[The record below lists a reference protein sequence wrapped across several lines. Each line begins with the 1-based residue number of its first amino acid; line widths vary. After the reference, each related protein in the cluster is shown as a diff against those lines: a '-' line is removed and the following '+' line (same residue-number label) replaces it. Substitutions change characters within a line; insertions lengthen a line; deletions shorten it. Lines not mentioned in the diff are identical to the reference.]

1 MFGPRIQHYARRVAE
16 VIVSPLARIGMTPN
30 MATLLGL
37 LLNAV
42 AAAIIAFGNLRV
54 GGVMLLFA
62 GLFDMVDGALARIRN
77 QKTTFGAFLDS
88 TLDRYSEGI
97 VLLGVI
103 LFALSIQTSTVRTW
117 IVVLAYIAAL
127 SSLMVS
133 YARARAEGLGMSL
146 KSGLMARPE
155 RVLVLGTGL
164 IIGGES
170 WLVWTLA
177 FLAVT
182 STFTA
187 VQRIVTV
194 WVKLRVRLAE
204 TATSSSAAEQAPEAT
219 TEATTAASQNEA
231 TPHSPTPETAPSRNK
246 PAGSAQFWPIA
257 LPAAGIKL
265 VPRRFFRATGSDTVT
280 SERSRRT

>member
-1 MFGPRIQHYARRVAE
+1 MFGPRIQQYARRIAE
-16 VIVSPLARIGMTPN
+16 VIVSPLAAIGMTPN

-37 LLNAV
+37 LLYAV
-42 AAAIIAFGNLRV
+42 AAGIIASGSLRL

-103 LFALSIQTSTVRTW
+103 LFALSIHTSTVRTW

-155 RVLVLGTGL
+155 RVLVLGAGL

-194 WVKLRVRLAE
+194 WLKLRVRLAE
-204 TATSSSAAEQAPEAT
+204 TPSSTSAAEQAPATASAVSQKEAT
-219 TEATTAASQNEA
+219 
-231 TPHSPTPETAPSRNK
+231 
-246 PAGSAQFWPIA
+246 
-257 LPAAGIKL
+257 
-265 VPRRFFRATGSDTVT
+265 
-280 SERSRRT
+280 

>member
-1 MFGPRIQHYARRVAE
+1 MFGPRIQQYARRVAE

-42 AAAIIAFGNLRV
+42 AAAIIAFGSLRV

-117 IVVLAYIAAL
+117 IVVLAYTAAL

-155 RVLVLGTGL
+155 RVLVLGAGL

-187 VQRIVTV
+187 VQRIITV
-194 WVKLRVRLAE
+194 WLKLRVRVAE
-204 TATSSSAAEQAPEAT
+204 TPSSSAAERAPAT
-219 TEATTAASQNEA
+219 AAAASQKEA
-231 TPHSPTPETAPSRNK
+231 TEHAPTLEPSSSNK
-246 PAGSAQFWPIA
+246 PAGSVQFWPIT
-257 LPAAGIKL
+257 LPAVGTKL
-265 VPRRFFRATGSDTVT
+265 VPRRFRATGSDTVT
-280 SERSRRT
+280 GGRSRRT